1 MFGHNSRL
9 IWIWV
14 IITGY
19 LALGLPVSA
28 QEIEA
33 EAPVVHAVFFYSP
46 TCPHCHETIN
56 NVMIPL
62 MEEYGEQ
69 LAVIGIDTSKE
80 AGGMLFMNAITYY
93 DVPENRWGVPT
104 LIVEDTV
111 LVSTMEI
118 EDVFPGMIEAGLAAE
133 GNNWPEFPGLAEVV
147 AEAMADSEASQEEV
161 MPTDV
166 PTTEPEVAVVA
177 EAETAVPIPLPLVEN
192 KNTEVPQDTI
202 VQPLDTIDTTTM
214 ADAETV
220 PPADPIGFA
229 LGWLVLLGLVVVLVV
244 SVWQLGGN
252 WAALLQANGRLDENK
267 GRNIVMWVLFVIG
280 LIVSGY
286 LAYVETTQVKA
297 VCGPVG
303 ECNIVQSSPYAQI
316 AGIPIAVLGL
326 LFYVAMIALWLLQR
340 VDNVRHLALLAL
352 VGLTIFGTLFSLYL
366 TLLELLVIGA
376 ICMWCLTSAVATG
389 LICLLVTTGMVKR
402 PLPPNPQRQVANA

>member
-1 MFGHNSRL
+1 MFGHNARL
-9 IWIWV
+9 VWVFV
-14 IITGY
+14 IIAGC

-33 EAPVVHAVFFYSP
+33 EAPVVHAVLFYSP
-46 TCPHCHETIN
+46 TCPHCHEAIN

-69 LAVIGIDTSKE
+69 LAVIGIDTSTE
-80 AGGMLFMNAITYY
+80 AGGMLFINAITYY
-93 DVPENRWGVPT
+93 DVPENRRGVPT
-104 LIVEDTV
+104 LVVEDTV

-118 EDVFPGMIEAGLAAE
+118 ENAFPGMIEAGLAAE
-133 GNNWPEFPGLAEVV
+133 GNNWPDFPGLAEVV
-147 AEAMADSEASQEEV
+147 AEAMATSETSQEEV
-161 MPTDV
+161 IPTDV

-177 EAETAVPIPLPLVEN
+177 EAETAVPIPPPLVE
-192 KNTEVPQDTI
+192 KSTEVPQDTI

-214 ADAETV
+214 ADAEAA
-220 PPADPIGFA
+220 PPADPVGFA
-229 LGWLVLLGLVVVLVV
+229 LGWLVLLGLMVVLVV

-252 WAALLQANGRLDENK
+252 WAALTQENGRLDENK

-326 LFYVAMIALWLLQR
+326 LFYVAVIALWLLQR
-340 VDNVRHLALLAL
+340 VDSVRHLALFAL
-352 VGLTIFGTLFSLYL
+352 VGLAIFGTLFSLYL

-376 ICMWCLTSAVATG
+376 ICMWCLTSAVVTG
-389 LICLLVTTGMVKR
+389 LICLLVTTGVVKR
-402 PLPPNPQRQVANA
+402 LH